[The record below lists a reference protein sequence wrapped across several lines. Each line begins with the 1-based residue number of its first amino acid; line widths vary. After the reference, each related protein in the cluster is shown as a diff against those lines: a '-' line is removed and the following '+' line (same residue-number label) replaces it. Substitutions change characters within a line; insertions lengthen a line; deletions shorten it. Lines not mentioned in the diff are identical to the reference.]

1 MPDDLTPAAAVRGAA
16 APAVAVPVAVSTD
29 ATSTDAAST
38 VRESAGRCELRVGV
52 PAADG
57 TWAALSVSEALT
69 GERTP
74 LGSWTRRGG
83 VRELTARGVTARLT
97 GSWDGPVL
105 TLTREAG
112 STGPELDGSLLTRI
126 AGPSGHG
133 AGGGTVAVDRDGA
146 AAASSPSVPD
156 SRGTTWYRAW
166 RELAELCGLPARACA
181 EVVAP
186 GVLRT
191 TGGREPVLVYDHIGP
206 PPMPPGWLLHSWSAH
221 QAGLH
226 HFSRRPGQG
235 APVPHVRSARPPE
248 RERAAALRRAW
259 AVLATR
265 PPGEL
270 PLPPGTPSPV
280 LPSFGDLGPL

>member
-1 MPDDLTPAAAVRGAA
+1 MPDDLTPAAAVHAA
-16 APAVAVPVAVSTD
+16 AGTADAPAA
-29 ATSTDAAST
+29 
-38 VRESAGRCELRVGV
+38 VRERAGRCELRVGV

-57 TWAALSVSEALT
+57 ASLARSVAEALT

-83 VRELTARGVTARLT
+83 VRELTAPGVTARLT
-97 GSWDGPVL
+97 GGWDGPVL
-105 TLTREAG
+105 TLTRPGGA
-112 STGPELDGSLLTRI
+112 TGPELDGSLLTRI
-126 AGPSGHG
+126 AGPSGPSG
-133 AGGGTVAVDRDGA
+133 RAPDEGLGEADRDGT
-146 AAASSPSVPD
+146 AAASSLPVPD
-156 SRGTTWYRAW
+156 GRRTTWYRAW
-166 RELAELCGLPARACA
+166 RELAELCGLPPRTCA

-191 TGGREPVLVYDHIGP
+191 TCGRDPVLVHDHVGP

-226 HFSRRPGQG
+226 HFSLRPGQDG
-235 APVPHVRSARPPE
+235 PVPHVYSARPEE
-248 RERAAALRRAW
+248 RDRAAALRRAW
-259 AVLATR
+259 AALAAR
-265 PPGEL
+265 PPGDR